1 MSDAKAGRVA
11 LVTGAS
17 HRIGRHIALDLAA
30 HGWAVG
36 VHYNSSKEAALE
48 VVALIEKDG
57 GRALALK
64 GDLDDEAQ
72 VRELIPA
79 LGAQF
84 GAVNLLV
91 NNASMFDPDKL
102 QSLGVSTEGDPVGGM
117 LKYHQQLQV
126 NLTAPLMLSQAIVEQ
141 LPQEIEGNI
150 INILDQKVWRLT
162 PYYMSYTL
170 SKSALWTATRTLAQ
184 ALSPHTRVN
193 AIGPGPILPNKR
205 QTQEEFE
212 GQCAKLPLKRCA
224 TPEHIARTIRFI
236 VEMPSMTGQM
246 IALDGGRHLA
256 WNTPDVTNKHD

>member
-1 MSDAKAGRVA
+1 MTEGDASGVA

-17 HRIGRHIALDLAA
+17 YRIGRHIALDLAA

-36 VHYNSSKEAALE
+36 VHYNSSQEAALE
-48 VVALIEKDG
+48 LVALIEKKG

-64 GDLDDEAQ
+64 ADLDDEEA
-72 VRELIPA
+72 VRQLIPD
-79 LGAQF
+79 LGAKF
-84 GAVNLLV
+84 GPVNLLV
-91 NNASMFDPDKL
+91 NNASMFDPDTL
-102 QSLGVSTEGDPVGGM
+102 QSLADPIEGM
-117 LKYHQQLQV
+117 MKYHQQMQV
-126 NLTAPLMLSQAIVEQ
+126 NLTAPLMLSQAMVAQ
-141 LPQEIEGNI
+141 LPQETEGNI

-184 ALSPHTRVN
+184 ALSAHTRVN

-205 QTQEEFE
+205 QSQAEFE
-212 GQCAKLPLKRCA
+212 DQCAKLPLKRCA

-236 VEMPSMTGQM
+236 VDMPSMTGQM